1 MRTDV
6 NDFGH
11 LPPDCHRKGS
21 NFAAAFHKTD
31 FNAALIAA
39 AALLVIIAEQVAVD
53 AWLSLLRD
61 VKTNRGC
68 FAEIGRFYFICR
80 NSRRRCA
87 RSLRCCVCDIS
98 KVAKISLAIFAV
110 CESPRP

>member
-1 MRTDV
+1 V

-39 AALLVIIAEQVAVD
+39 AALL
-53 AWLSLLRD
+53 S
-61 VKTNRGC
+61 
-68 FAEIGRFYFICR
+68 
-80 NSRRRCA
+80 
-87 RSLRCCVCDIS
+87 SLRN
-98 KVAKISLAIFAV
+98 KWL
-110 CESPRP
+110 

>member
-1 MRTDV
+1 V
-6 NDFGH
+6 
-11 LPPDCHRKGS
+11 
-21 NFAAAFHKTD
+21 AA
-31 FNAALIAA
+31 
-39 AALLVIIAEQVAVD
+39 D

-87 RSLRCCVCDIS
+87 RSLRCCVCGIS
-98 KVAKISLAIFAV
+98 KVAKISLAIFCRLRVSTAV
-110 CESPRP
+110 TLKLVNNLALTQKMSLAVTDMALDVSEVIEKHCPLHAP